1 MVKAEQRP
9 STIPA
14 LAQQLLA
21 LLSIGLAASI
31 VSAWVATSYYGI
43 DVVGSLVW
51 PGADGYCDPSTQGAG
66 VHCFSD
72 IALHLSVG
80 STMVPQDPG
89 LIQYVSNL
97 PPGGRTIFWFFQGLA
112 EFIGWRF
119 ALTTYLLISAACLLV
134 PSLWAVRGRSWSQ
147 AAPIVLLIGVATMP
161 FLATL
166 DRGNNIAFT
175 VPLLLLFV
183 LGLQRDRLGWAIAA
197 LVLLVQVKPQFIIL
211 VFALLVVRRYR
222 ATVIAVVVSGLT
234 FLASFLIFLIPTA
247 GGDPVGEFKKFVLF
261 SQFRSQYVELSTPYP
276 PNVSLVS
283 QLGHAAHWIGVSLDA
298 NVLQVL
304 VVGILGVVLITLVV
318 AGKDLPIVVSFSV
331 VAMISALA
339 VSVTFIYYFTP
350 VLVISALL
358 FRQDFAR
365 QVRSIPRLL
374 RWWFLLTV
382 TLSLSPLLV
391 PGARASAPVDSWGSG
406 VVVSVVP
413 NIASTMW
420 LVFFVWVSTWAVI
433 VKVSASR
440 SYGARLATS
449 RGPTQANFPEPE
461 SGKRHSD

>member
-1 MVKAEQRP
+1 MVEVGQRP

-31 VSAWVATSYYGI
+31 ISAWVTTSYFGI

-51 PGADGYCDPSTQGAG
+51 PGADGYCDPVTQGAG

-72 IALHLSVG
+72 VALHLSVG

-89 LIQYVSNL
+89 LVQYVSNL

-119 ALTTYLLISAACLLV
+119 ALIGYILISAACLLV
-134 PSLWAVRGRSWSQ
+134 PALWAVRGRSWSH
-147 AAPIVLLIGVATMP
+147 AAPIVLLIGVATLP

-183 LGLQRDRLGWAIAA
+183 LGLQRDRAGWAIAA
-197 LVLLVQVKPQFIIL
+197 LVLLVQVKPQFIVL
-211 VFALLVVRRYR
+211 AFGLLIVRRYR
-222 ATVIAVVVSGLT
+222 VAVIAVVLSGLT
-234 FLASFLIFLIPTA
+234 FLASFLIFLIPAA
-247 GGDPVGEFKKFVLF
+247 GGDPLGEFKRFVLF
-261 SQFRSQYVELSTPYP
+261 SQLRSQYVELGTPYP
-276 PNVSLVS
+276 PNVSLVN
-283 QLGHAAHWIGVSLDA
+283 QLHHATHWIGVSPDS
-298 NVLQVL
+298 NMLQFL
-304 VVGILGVVLITLVV
+304 VVGILGVVLITLTVV
-318 AGKDLPIVVSFSV
+318 GRDLPIVVSFSV
-331 VAMISALA
+331 VVMISALA

-358 FRQDFAR
+358 FRQDVTR
-365 QVRSIPRLL
+365 QVRSLPTFL

-420 LVFFVWVSTWAVI
+420 FVFFLWVATWAVML
-433 VKVSASR
+433 KVSAGRNQS
-440 SYGARLATS
+440 GAREAS
-449 RGPTQANFPEPE
+449 
-461 SGKRHSD
+461 SS